1 MSSGTADT
9 SNIRNWRK
17 YGPSSLPREL
27 AAALAVFTEQGYE
40 GASIRA
46 IAAQAGLSVPGL
58 YHHYASKQVILMSLL
73 QAVMDELLTRTRQ
86 ALDET
91 LDASA
96 AAQFDAVVECL
107 LRFHMFRRDEAF
119 VASTELR
126 SLTPDHRETYI
137 ALRDEQQR
145 MLDDIITTGV
155 TQGAF
160 TTEFPIEASRAVATL
175 CIGVAG
181 WYRPD
186 GVHPPDEIVR
196 RYLSICRNTVGAA
209 GRH

>member
-9 SNIRNWRK
+9 SNVHDWRD
-17 YGPSSLPREL
+17 YGPSALSREL
-27 AAALAVFTEQGYE
+27 AAALALFADQGYE
-40 GASIRA
+40 GTSIRQ
-46 IAAQAGLSVPGL
+46 IAARAGLSVPGL
-58 YHHYASKQVILMSLL
+58 YHHYSAKQSILVSLL
-73 QAVMDELLTRTRQ
+73 EAVMVDLLGRTRQ
-86 ALDET
+86 ALDEK
-91 LDASA
+91 LDAPASE
-96 AAQFDAVVECL
+96 QFDAVVECL

-126 SLTPDHRETYI
+126 SLTPDNRETYI

-145 MLDDIITTGV
+145 MLDDIIV
-155 TQGAF
+155 AGAADGSF
-160 TTEFPIEASRAVATL
+160 TTAFPIDASRAVATL

-196 RYLSICRNTVGAA
+196 RYLSICRNTVGASA
-209 GRH
+209 